1 MSSASPIELTLPA
14 LRPKRDG
21 RVEDSPRPASRG
33 GAGGT
38 ARLGPMD
45 RQTLAARI
53 NDCCRLE
60 GTFTLR
66 SGQVASHYF
75 DKYLF
80 EADPELLREVVAHAV
95 PLVPAGTE
103 VLAGLELGG
112 VPIAT
117 ALSLETGLP
126 AVFVR
131 KAAKP
136 YGTAKLAEG
145 AEVAGRQLL
154 VVEDVITTGGQVVM
168 STGDLRRLGAN
179 IDDVLCIIDRSDG
192 AHVALREAGLAV
204 RAVLT
209 ATDLDRAAAAA
220 VARPEPQLH
229 RNARRV
235 QDQLEAAGLPTRVTE
250 VETSA
255 RTAEDAAGSLGVE
268 LGQIVKSLVFLADG
282 EPVLVLMAGD
292 RRVDHGKAALALGAT
307 KIEMADPEVV
317 RSSTGFP
324 IGGVAPMGHPR
335 RLRTLVD
342 QSLERF
348 DILWAAGGT
357 PKAVFPSSFG
367 ELIALSTGTVA
378 DLG

>member
-1 MSSASPIELTLPA
+1 VAAPAGLP
-14 LRPKRDG
+14 DW
-21 RVEDSPRPASRG
+21 
-33 GAGGT
+33 
-38 ARLGPMD
+38 GPMD

-75 DKYLF
+75 DKYVF
-80 EADPELLREVVAHAV
+80 EGDPELLREVVAHAV

-126 AVFVR
+126 SVFVR

-179 IDDVLCIIDRSDG
+179 VDDVLCIIDRSDG
-192 AHVALREAGLAV
+192 EHVALHEAGLTV

-209 ATDLDRAAAAA
+209 ATDLDRAAAGA

-235 QDQLEAAGLPTRVTE
+235 QDQLEAAGLATRVTE

-255 RTAEDAAGSLGVE
+255 RTAEDAARSLGVE

-292 RRVDHGKAALALGAT
+292 HRVDHEKAVLALGAT
-307 KIEMADPEVV
+307 RIEMADPEVV

-357 PKAVFPSSFG
+357 PKAVFPSSFV

>member
-1 MSSASPIELTLPA
+1 
-14 LRPKRDG
+14 
-21 RVEDSPRPASRG
+21 
-33 GAGGT
+33 
-38 ARLGPMD
+38 MD
-45 RQTLAARI
+45 RQTLATRI

-80 EADPELLREVVAHAV
+80 EGDPELLRAVVAHAV
-95 PLVPAGTE
+95 RLLPAGTE

-168 STGDLRRLGAN
+168 STEELRRLGAHVEH
-179 IDDVLCIIDRSDG
+179 VLCVIDRSDG
-192 AHVALREAGLAV
+192 SHDALHAAGLTV
-204 RAVLT
+204 SAVLS
-209 ATDLDRAAAAA
+209 ATDLDAAATAA
-220 VARPEPQLH
+220 VPTAAPLH

-235 QDQLEAAGLPTRVTE
+235 QEQLEAAGLARQVIE
-250 VETSA
+250 VATSA
-255 RTAEDAAGSLGVE
+255 RTAEEAADTLGVE
-268 LGQIVKSLVFLADG
+268 AGQIVKSLVFVADG
-282 EPVLVLMAGD
+282 EPVLLLVAGD
-292 RRVDHGKAALALGAT
+292 RRVDRGKAARALGAAT
-307 KIEMADPEVV
+307 IEIADADVV
-317 RSSTGFP
+317 RASTGFP
-324 IGGVAPMGHPR
+324 IGGVAPVGHPR
-335 RLRTLVD
+335 PMRTLID

-348 DILWAAGGT
+348 DILWAAAGT
-357 PKAVFPSSFG
+357 PNAVFPSSFA
-367 ELIALSTGTVA
+367 ELAAISTGTVA
-378 DLG
+378 QLS